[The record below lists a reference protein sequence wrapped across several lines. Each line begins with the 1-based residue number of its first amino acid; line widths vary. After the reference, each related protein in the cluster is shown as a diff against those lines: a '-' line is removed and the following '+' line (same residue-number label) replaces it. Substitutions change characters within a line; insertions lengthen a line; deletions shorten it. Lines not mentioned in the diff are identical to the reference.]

1 MEDQKNITVIEKDS
15 KEKDVTIEISS
26 HMKDLYLLAIFTMV
40 PQVDLHVGLLLLQ
53 AMTMKSITIIE
64 AIGAAHV
71 MHLNMK
77 IQN

>member
-1 MEDQKNITVIEKDS
+1 MEDLKNITDIEKDS

-40 PQVDLHVGLLLLQ
+40 PQVDLLVGLLLLQ

-64 AIGAAHV
+64 AIGEG
-71 MHLNMK
+71 K
-77 IQN
+77 I